1 MKIKAAVTHAN
12 AEPFQIETVDLE
24 EPKAGEILVKIA
36 ACGICHTDEAAQHEQ
51 VPTPLPAVL
60 GHEGAG
66 IVEKVGEGVTEFKK
80 GDRVGFS
87 FAFCGHCDNCHT
99 AHVASCEHFND
110 INFGGVLRDGTSR
123 LSQNGET
130 LSMFFGQSAFAE
142 YAVVDADC
150 AIKVEDD
157 SIDLGIVAPL
167 GCGVQTGAGTVLNF
181 LKPEFGSSIV
191 VFGCGAVYF
200 AAGLKPH
207 SLRAGGRASGQAL

>member
-1 MKIKAAVTHAN
+1 MRAP
-12 AEPFQIETVDLE
+12 ESM
-24 EPKAGEILVKIA
+24 
-36 ACGICHTDEAAQHEQ
+36 
-51 VPTPLPAVL
+51 
-60 GHEGAG
+60 
-66 IVEKVGEGVTEFKK
+66 EKVGEGVTEFKK

-167 GCGVQTGAGTVLNF
+167 GCGIQTGAGTVLNF
-181 LKPEFGSSIV
+181 LKPEFGTSIV
-191 VFGCGAVYF
+191 VFGCGTVGMSAIMAARIAGCSKIIGVGGNEKSLKLALEIGADPCHQPEAV
-200 AAGLKPH
+200 
-207 SLRAGGRASGQAL
+207 R